1 MNSLI
6 LFISADFLLHSGQEK
21 HCLHLEKAF
30 HWWEPLQSLS
40 DANELNSGPD
50 GSGNLLICH
59 TTQHNTTRIIIFI
72 IVTFSNISKQWHDRI
87 FDCTQPPKKMEKYW
101 FSGKQIGGA
110 PVFSIFRFMAI
121 IGVLELNIIQAIY
134 GT

>member
-1 MNSLI
+1 MTSLI
-6 LFISADFLLHSGQEK
+6 LFISADFLLHSGQEQ

-59 TTQHNTTRIIIFI
+59 TTQHNA
-72 IVTFSNISKQWHDRI
+72 NYNLHHH
-87 FDCTQPPKKMEKYW
+87 
-101 FSGKQIGGA
+101 
-110 PVFSIFRFMAI
+110 PVFSIFQFMAI
-121 IGVLELNIIQAIY
+121 LGVLELNIIQAIY
-134 GT
+134 GTLTGSRDLYISSTSPWIGM